1 VIAGS
6 LGSPQVWDRRKSGE
20 PAEFPQ
26 PAENADPG
34 CETKCSW
41 LPLQTAGATS
51 GSAIVNTTPILSD
64 PIARLDEKIVRTLAN
79 LEKLAERGDADQQ
92 IAPWRD
98 RLAQLRP
105 TRPLTLLRLMCE
117 PFDPLIVPGH
127 RWHRG
132 SPGIPRTALGPLG
145 RVVRAGLADTAT
157 GIDAAV
163 AGHTSD
169 AIEVV
174 AAIGPQLWPRA
185 AEILATAAMPADWA
199 TATGLG
205 ASDHAN
211 LSRAAAAVLAQAVSL
226 QRLTARAWGGAEP
239 ETRELQTMLAA
250 VFPAGP
256 VAIAMMVV
264 LLMASLPSSQRLI
277 RLADEL
283 ASRQNF
289 PAGRAMADG
298 AIDFALDS
306 LEDAPL
312 RGTNVAQA
320 TRHMRC
326 AVIMLSDLDS
336 HSARHPVRRVRI
348 ERVRRK
354 LDTACRKRFAIELD
368 TRLLT
373 PAAAMAITGDAE
385 IATLAAAAHALREF
399 CSTARQ
405 IGSGDQY
412 DALLRRAAE
421 ALRPTATDAAPAST
435 HRIRLVEILLGHEAA
450 PAQ

>member
-1 VIAGS
+1 LPA
-6 LGSPQVWDRRKSGE
+6 SPISRKASGE
-20 PAEFPQ
+20 
-26 PAENADPG
+26 
-34 CETKCSW
+34 ETKCLRLS
-41 LPLQTAGATS
+41 LQTAGATS
-51 GSAIVNTTPILSD
+51 GSALVNTPAILSD
-64 PIARLDEKIVRTLAN
+64 PVAVLDQKIVRTLAD
-79 LEKLAERGDADQQ
+79 LDKLAERGDADQQ

-105 TRPLTLLRLMCE
+105 TRPLTLLRLMCD
-117 PFDPLIVPGH
+117 PLDPLIVPGH

-145 RVVRAGLADTAT
+145 RVVRAGLADSAA

-163 AGHTSD
+163 ANHTSD
-169 AIEVV
+169 ELDVV
-174 AAIGPQLWPRA
+174 TAVGPRLWPRA
-185 AEILATAAMPADWA
+185 AEILATAAMPTDWA

-211 LSRAAAAVLAQAVSL
+211 LARAAAAMLAQAVPL
-226 QRLTARAWGGAEP
+226 LRLTARAWEGAEP
-239 ETRELQTMLAA
+239 EIKELQAMLAA

-277 RLADEL
+277 KLADEL
-283 ASRQNF
+283 ASRQQF
-289 PAGRAMADG
+289 PAGRAIADG
-298 AIDFALDS
+298 AIDFTLDS

-326 AVIMLSDLDS
+326 AAIMLSDLGS

-354 LDTACRKRFAIELD
+354 FDAACRKRFAIELD
-368 TRLLT
+368 ARLLA
-373 PAAAMAITGDAE
+373 PAAAMASAGDAE

-405 IGSGDQY
+405 IGGADQY
-412 DALLRRAAE
+412 DAQLRRAA
-421 ALRPTATDAAPAST
+421 AVLRPTDAEDASG
-435 HRIRLVEILLGHEAA
+435 HRARLVEILLGSDAVLA
-450 PAQ
+450 K